1 MSKESQERIC
11 GQVLG
16 TIRARIN
23 AVVKLPDE
31 TQLSLACALN
41 LLFLLKGEWGTIG
54 DYVTTLKALR
64 ATIGDDL
71 IWGEPSKLI
80 VVAGPDV
87 IQ

>member
-1 MSKESQERIC
+1 MSKESQERIY

-41 LLFLLKGEWGTIG
+41 LLFLLKGEWGSIG
-54 DYVTTLKALR
+54 DYLTTLKALR

-71 IWGEPSKLI
+71 IWG
-80 VVAGPDV
+80 VT
-87 IQ
+87 

>member
-11 GQVLG
+11 GQVLR

-23 AVVKLPDE
+23 AVVKLPDD

-41 LLFLLKGEWGTIG
+41 LLFLLKGEWGSIG
-54 DYVTTLKALR
+54 DYLTTLKALR

-71 IWGEPSKLI
+71 IWGEPSKLP
-80 VVAGPDV
+80 VVAGSEV